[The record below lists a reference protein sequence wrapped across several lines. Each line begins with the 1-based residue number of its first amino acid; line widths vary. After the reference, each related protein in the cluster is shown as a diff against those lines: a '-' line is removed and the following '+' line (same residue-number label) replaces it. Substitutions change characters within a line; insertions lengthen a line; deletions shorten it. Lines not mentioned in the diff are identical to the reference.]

1 MLEEE
6 TFYKSEVHEAAVKA
20 KNPGMISHDVK
31 LVK

>member
-20 KNPGMISHDVK
+20 KNPGMISHDV